1 MDYESFLRGKVRR
14 HTESGFNI
22 ADDTM
27 NGMLKDFQRHIVKR
41 AILSGRHALFTDTGT
56 GKTFMQL
63 EWGRIVA
70 KSQDRPVLLL
80 APLAVTGQTIDEAN
94 KWGIVAEEW
103 STAKQ
108 NVIHVANYE
117 QLDNIDCSK
126 YAGVILDESSILK
139 NFEGATRNR
148 IIDAF
153 RHTPYKLA
161 CTATP
166 APNDY
171 MELGNHCEFLN
182 VMSRAQ
188 MLAMYFVHDGGDT
201 AKWRV
206 KRHAVKEFWAWVNSW
221 ATMMMKPSDLG
232 FSDEGYDLPPLTIKE
247 HIVSTAK
254 RDNGRLF
261 NDDAVSATT
270 FNQELRYTAKE
281 RIELAAE
288 LANSTDDQVIV
299 WVKHNAESDMACRL
313 IRGAVSVSGSEDPEV
328 KKRKLLGFGKKK
340 FRVLVTKL
348 KIASQGMNYQSCHIE
363 VVASPDFSFEGLY
376 QGIRRCYRYGQES
389 AVTIHIISVDT
400 MGNIMKALNQKE
412 TEFKAMQKE
421 MRVAGAFSG
430 SSILNQSECAEVI
443 ESDDYKIMRGD
454 CVNMIK
460 NVPDASVGF
469 SVFSPP
475 FADLYTYSDHIE
487 DMGNSL
493 NYDEFVRHFGYLVKE
508 LKRVII
514 PGRNIAVHCMDLPI
528 QKGKEGYIGLRDFS
542 GTILKA
548 FTDAGFIYHCRVTIW
563 KNPVT
568 EMQRTKALGLLHK
581 QLKKDSPMS
590 RVGSADYLLVF
601 RDYRESVKPIK
612 QDIPVDLWQEYA
624 SPVWMD
630 ICQSDTLQRESARA
644 ENDEKHICPLQ
655 LPVIERSIALWS
667 NEGDTVFTPF
677 MGIGSE
683 VYQAVKMCR
692 YGIGIELKE
701 SYFDQA
707 AKNCDNAAK
716 SKKQINLFQKTSSL
730 SINP

>member
-1 MDYESFLRGKVRR
+1 
-14 HTESGFNI
+14 
-22 ADDTM
+22 M
-27 NGMLKDFQRHIVKR
+27 NDMLMNPSLKDFQRYITKR
-41 AILSGRHALFTDTGT
+41 AIKSGRHALFTDTGT

-63 EWGRIVA
+63 EWGQQVSA
-70 KSQDRPVLLL
+70 YTSAPVLLL
-80 APLAVTGQTIDEAN
+80 APLAVTGQTIEEAI
-94 KWGIVAEEW
+94 KWDVIAEEW
-103 STAKQ
+103 DKAKYQ
-108 NVIHVANYE
+108 SIHVANYE
-117 QLDNIDCSK
+117 QIENIDCSK

-148 IIDAF
+148 IIETF
-153 RHTPYKLA
+153 RRTPYKLA

-270 FNQELRYTAKE
+270 FNQELRETAKE

-288 LANSTDDQVIV
+288 LANSTNDQVIV
-299 WVKHNAESDMACRL
+299 WVKHNAESDLACKL
-313 IRGAVSVSGSEDPEV
+313 IPDAVSVSGSEEPEV
-328 KKRKLLGFGKKK
+328 KKKKLLGFGKKE
-340 FRVLVTKL
+340 FRVMVTKM
-348 KIASQGMNYQSCHIE
+348 KIASQGMNYQSCHKQ

-376 QGIRRCYRYGQES
+376 QAIRRSYRYGQETE
-389 AVTIHIISVDT
+389 VTVDIIAAET
-400 MGNIMKALNQKE
+400 MGNIMKALNEKE
-412 TEFKAMQKE
+412 REFKKMQEE
-421 MRVAGAFSG
+421 MRTAGAFAG
-430 SSILNQSECAEVI
+430 KLAIKQAEYAEVI
-443 ESDDYKIMRGD
+443 ECDDYNIMRGD
-454 CVNMIK
+454 CVHMIK
-460 NVPDASVGF
+460 NVPDTSVGF

-581 QLKKDSPMS
+581 QLKKDSTMS

-601 RDYRESVKPIK
+601 RDDRESIKPIK

-630 ICQSDTLQRESARA
+630 ICQSDTLQRESARS

-655 LPVIERSIALWS
+655 LPVIERAIALWS

-683 VYQAVKMCR
+683 VYQAVKMGR

-701 SYFDQA
+701 SYFEQA

-716 SKKQINLFQKTSSL
+716 SKNQINLFL
-730 SINP
+730 

>member
-1 MDYESFLRGKVRR
+1 MDYESFLRGKIRR
-14 HTESGFNI
+14 HTKSGFDV
-22 ADDTM
+22 ADDTL
-27 NGMLKDFQRHIVKR
+27 NGMLKDFQKHIVKR

-70 KSQDRPVLLL
+70 KSQNGPVLLL

-126 YAGVILDESSILK
+126 YVGVILDESSILK

-148 IIDAF
+148 IIDTF
-153 RHTPYKLA
+153 QHTPYKLA

-206 KRHAVKEFWAWVNSW
+206 KRHAVKGFWAWVNSW

-270 FNQELRYTAKE
+270 FNHELRETAKE

-288 LANSTDDQVIV
+288 IANSTDDQVIV

-313 IRGAVSVSGSEDPEV
+313 IRGAVSVSGSEEPEV
-328 KKRKLLGFGKKK
+328 KKRKLLGFGKKD

-389 AVTIHIISVDT
+389 AVTIHIISADT

-443 ESDDYKIMRGD
+443 DSDDYKIMRGD
-454 CVNMIK
+454 CVKMIE

-493 NYDEFVRHFGYLVKE
+493 NYDEFVRHFWYLVKE

-548 FTDAGFIYHCRVTIW
+548 FTEAGFIYHCRVTIW

-581 QLKKDSPMS
+581 QLKKDSTMS

-601 RDYRESVKPIK
+601 RDDRESVKPIK

-683 VYQAVKMCR
+683 VYQAVKMGR

-716 SKKQINLFQKTSSL
+716 SKNQIILF
-730 SINP
+730 